1 MNVSA
6 LILPI
11 ILIIVF
17 QFFLIRPQQ
26 KRAKEHREM
35 ISRIE
40 AGQKITTIGGIK
52 GTVKAVDETAVVITV
67 NGHGTEMTF
76 EKPAIKQVDP
86 S

>member
-17 QFFLIRPQQ
+17 YFFLIRPQQ

-52 GTVKAVDETAVVITV
+52 GTVKA
-67 NGHGTEMTF
+67 
-76 EKPAIKQVDP
+76 
-86 S
+86 

>member
-17 QFFLIRPQQ
+17 YFFLIRPQQ

-40 AGQKITTIGGIK
+40 AGQKITT
-52 GTVKAVDETAVVITV
+52 
-67 NGHGTEMTF
+67 
-76 EKPAIKQVDP
+76 
-86 S
+86 

>member
-17 QFFLIRPQQ
+17 YFFLIRPQQ

-40 AGQKITTIGGIK
+40 AGQKLQLLVESK
-52 GTVKAVDETAVVITV
+52 ELLKLW
-67 NGHGTEMTF
+67 M
-76 EKPAIKQVDP
+76 KQQL
-86 S
+86 

>member
-17 QFFLIRPQQ
+17 YFFLIRPQQ

-40 AGQKITTIGGIK
+40 AGQKLQLLVESK
-52 GTVKAVDETAVVITV
+52 EQLKLW
-67 NGHGTEMTF
+67 M
-76 EKPAIKQVDP
+76 KQQL
-86 S
+86 